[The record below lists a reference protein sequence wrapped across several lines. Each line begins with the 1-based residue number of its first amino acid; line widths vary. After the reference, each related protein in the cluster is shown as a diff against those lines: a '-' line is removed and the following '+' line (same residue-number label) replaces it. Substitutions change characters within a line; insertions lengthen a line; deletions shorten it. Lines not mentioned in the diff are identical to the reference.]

1 MIELGGILALV
12 AGVLLLFYGRRL
24 FWLAAALVAF
34 LFTWRFLLNFFDPN
48 TLILIAAVI
57 AGVVFAWLAIKFVR
71 IAAYVIGFLAGA
83 VSFYFLADLFGLE
96 INFLIVVIIG
106 GAVGLLL
113 IFAAFDW
120 GLVLLTAWAG
130 ASAIMVGLRDWLNF
144 EDPTYGTVLLI
155 ALMILGIGWQASRK
169 RAG

>member
-1 MIELGGILALV
+1 MLELGGILALV
-12 AGVLLLFYGRRL
+12 AGILLLFYGRRL
-24 FWLAAALVAF
+24 FWLAAALIAF
-34 LFTWRFLLNFFDPN
+34 LFSWQFLSNFSDPN
-48 TLILIAAVI
+48 TLILVVSVV

-96 INFLIVVIIG
+96 INFLLLVLIG
-106 GAVGLLL
+106 GVVGLVL
-113 IFAAFDW
+113 ILAAFDW
-120 GLVLLTAWAG
+120 GLILLTAWAG
-130 ASAIMVGLRDWLNF
+130 ASAVMIGLRDLLNF
-144 EDPTYGTVLLI
+144 EDITFGTVLLT